1 MKRVKENHV
10 RDTYSSMKYWN
21 HAAIHQRATPDG
33 ELDEHVRA
41 NPDSLDQA
49 MSMYEVSEAAKEV
62 QERVRKLLDL
72 AKQIL
77 TEQQYNVFVMRAV
90 KEPAL
95 TEREIAKVLSIT
107 PGRVHQLWETAS
119 KKLQKAYEDRTAEG
133 K

>member
-10 RDTYSSMKYWN
+10 KDTYSSMKYWN
-21 HAAIHQRATPDG
+21 HAALHQRVTPDG
-33 ELDEHVRA
+33 DLDEHVRA

-49 MSMYEVSEAAKEV
+49 MSMYEIQEADKEV
-62 QERVRKLLDL
+62 QDRVRKLLDIS
-72 AKQIL
+72 KQIL
-77 TEQQYNVFVMRAV
+77 TEQQYKVFFLRAV
-90 KEPAL
+90 KGPAL

-107 PGRVHQLWETAS
+107 PGRVHQLWDAAS